1 MRDQIVRL
9 LPALGPALIVV
20 ALLIAMRGAP
30 RLRIQIDPETLVV
43 TMLGR
48 DALFCCRRQIAMP
61 VGAVA
66 GVCVSRRDFV
76 PAEGL
81 RLPGT
86 SMGRVIRAG
95 SFGTGDARDF
105 WDVRGAETV
114 LVIECKAGAA
124 EYRRLV
130 LQVPDAYEQALKL
143 RPVLGAVA
151 MPLAPAFPTA
161 L

>member
-1 MRDQIVRL
+1 MR
-9 LPALGPALIVV
+9 
-20 ALLIAMRGAP
+20 
-30 RLRIQIDPETLVV
+30 
-43 TMLGR
+43 
-48 DALFCCRRQIAMP
+48 CS
-61 VGAVA
+61 AVA
-66 GVCVSRRDFV
+66 ARSRCRLAPLRVCVSRRDLV

-130 LQVPDAYEQALKL
+130 LQVPDAHEQALKL

-151 MPLAPAFPTA
+151 MPLA
-161 L
+161 